1 MTHKYDP
8 GREEEAPQRPLPLN
22 PQEEAGGQEEELAGC
37 GPRAP
42 LQGALL
48 GLAGGAGVLAAGA
61 LRDSPRHVRNL
72 ENWRPSTGRDTVR
85 TSRWPRSCR

>member
-8 GREEEAPQRPLPLN
+8 GREEEAPQRPLH

-48 GLAGGAGVLAAGA
+48 VLAGGGGVLAAGT
-61 LRDSPRHVRNL
+61 LRDPPRHA
-72 ENWRPSTGRDTVR
+72 RPQDPG
-85 TSRWPRSCR
+85 

>member
-48 GLAGGAGVLAAGA
+48 VLAGGAGVLAAGA
-61 LRDSPRHVRNL
+61 LRDPPRHA
-72 ENWRPSTGRDTVR
+72 RPQDPG
-85 TSRWPRSCR
+85 